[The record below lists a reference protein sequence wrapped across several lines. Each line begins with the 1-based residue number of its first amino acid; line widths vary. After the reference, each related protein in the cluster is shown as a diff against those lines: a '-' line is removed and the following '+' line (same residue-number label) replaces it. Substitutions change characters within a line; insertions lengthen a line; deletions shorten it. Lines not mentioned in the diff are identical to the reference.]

1 MGKRKRYLRRLKN
14 MLKTMIYDASLAKIV

>member
-14 MLKTMIYDASLAKIV
+14 MIKTMIYDASLAKIV